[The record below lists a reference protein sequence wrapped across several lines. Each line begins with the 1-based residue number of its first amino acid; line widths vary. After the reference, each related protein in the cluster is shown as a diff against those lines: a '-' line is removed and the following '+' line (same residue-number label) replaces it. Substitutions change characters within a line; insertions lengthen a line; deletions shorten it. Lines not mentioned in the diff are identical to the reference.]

1 MIFSDLN
8 TKLTELTD
16 DVVGLQRR
24 QPSAGRRLL
33 MMSVIADIDELRDQ
47 LATDVLTKVNREIVL
62 DADDGISYA
71 STAENLQ
78 TLQPIQM
85 IAAADDETETLE
97 QLEESLSALIDTLFA
112 IADALDRRRKDEDY
126 VKLYEDEM
134 KKFTRARGL
143 KNAELSY
150 TQWLDKECLG
160 APTIE
165 DLEDYRL
172 GKLNKLFATG
182 IFADHVAK
190 MQRAKHY
197 ADEVVLEPA
206 GSDVQIDNIHRHY
219 HCLRQLCTY
228 QDHSLEVLPAQA
240 GKFFYFHRHDVGARE
255 HRRAFMKYMAKINF
269 AQRDMAE
276 MRHRR
281 QMRIS
286 ELTPSRKEILERLAE
301 FVGYGEWVNP
311 ATDVM
316 ILEMLHNALGVG
328 AYELTGEDLEMSET
342 LWAMMETGNLRVVWQ
357 NLIGYF
363 DEHLFFNQNL
373 GSPALNI
380 MFFDNTDMYQNID
393 KGRPSYNRKS
403 KKWAKVQPLL
413 DRFVPQKE

>member
-1 MIFSDLN
+1 MNISNIN

-33 MMSVIADIDELRDQ
+33 MMSIIADMDELRDR

-71 STAENLQ
+71 SMGEALQ
-78 TLQPIQM
+78 ALQPIQM
-85 IAAADDETETLE
+85 IAATDGETETRE
-97 QLEESLSALIDTLFA
+97 QLEDSLAALIDTLFA
-112 IADALDRRRKDEDY
+112 IADALDRRRTDEEY
-126 VKLYEDEM
+126 VKLYDDEM
-134 KKFTRARGL
+134 KKFTRSRGL

-172 GKLNKLFATG
+172 GKLVKLFATG
-182 IFADHVAK
+182 IFSEHVAK
-190 MQRAKHY
+190 MQRAKRY

-206 GSDVQIDNIHRHY
+206 GSDAQIDNIHRHY
-219 HCLRQLCTY
+219 HCMRQLCTY
-228 QDHSLEVLPAQA
+228 QDYSLVVQPEQV
-240 GKFFYFHRHDVGARE
+240 GKYFYFHRHDEGARE
-255 HRRAFMKYMAKINF
+255 HRRAFLKYTTKINL

-276 MRHRR
+276 MRQRR
-281 QMRIS
+281 KTRMN
-286 ELTPSRKEILERLAE
+286 ELAASRKEILERLAE
-301 FVGYGEWVNP
+301 LVGYGEWMAP
-311 ATDVM
+311 ATDVL
-316 ILEMLHNALGVG
+316 ILEMLYNVLGVG
-328 AYELTGEDLEMSET
+328 AYELTGEDLEMSEA

-373 GSPALNI
+373 GSPALNN
-380 MFFDNTDMYQNID
+380 MFFGNTDMYQNID
-393 KGRPSYNRKS
+393 KGRPSYTRKS

>member
-1 MIFSDLN
+1 MNISNISF
-8 TKLTELTD
+8 KLTELTD

-33 MMSVIADIDELRDQ
+33 MMSIIADMDELKDR
-47 LATDVLTKVNREIVL
+47 LANDVLTKVNREIVL

-78 TLQPIQM
+78 ALQPIQM
-85 IAAADDETETLE
+85 IAANDGENETRE
-97 QLEESLSALIDTLFA
+97 QLEDSLTALIDTLFA
-112 IADALDRRRKDEDY
+112 IADALDRHRKDEEY

-134 KKFTRARGL
+134 KKITRSRGV

-150 TQWLDKECLG
+150 MQWRDIACLG
-160 APTIE
+160 APTME

-172 GKLNKLFATG
+172 GKLNKLFGSG
-182 IFADHVAK
+182 IFKKRVDE
-190 MQRAKHY
+190 MQRAKRY

-206 GSDVQIDNIHRHY
+206 GGDAQIDNIHRHY

-228 QDHSLEVLPAQA
+228 QDHSLVPQPEQV
-240 GKFFYFHRHDVGARE
+240 GKFFYFHRHDAGARE
-255 HRRAFMKYMAKINF
+255 HRRAFLKYTTKINL

-281 QMRIS
+281 EMRLND
-286 ELTPSRKEILERLAE
+286 LTASRKEILERLAE
-301 FVGYGEWVNP
+301 LVGYGEWMSPV
-311 ATDVM
+311 TDVQ
-316 ILEMLHNALGVG
+316 ILEMLHNVLNVG
-328 AYELTGEDLEMSET
+328 AYELTGEDQEMSET

-373 GSPALNI
+373 GSPALNV